1 MSNLQTNG
9 LTCKQLPQYDVHMY
23 VIYRSEVHV
32 SNLPHKRLTCKPL
45 PFPVPPYFHPSS
57 YYIKPSHTTGLCC
70 SFRQCSALFRT
81 FRCCCIRQHT
91 SAHVSIRQCSA
102 LFRSTCRCSLRPRLL
117 HSRPTLSS
125 SSSCY
130 SFALIWILPLA
141 QRLQF
146 DTRCKHTLR
155 LTTRFVPL
163 RAQVSVCVLLY
174 Q

>member
-1 MSNLQTNG
+1 MSHLHTNG

-81 FRCCCIRQHT
+81 FRCCCIRQNT
-91 SAHVSIRQCSA
+91 SAHVSTRQHSA
-102 LFRSTCRCSLRPRLL
+102 MLCSLSEYLPL
-117 HSRPTLSS
+117 LSS
-125 SSSCY
+125 GPP
-130 SFALIWILPLA
+130 AAQQTHPL
-141 QRLQF
+141 LLLLLLL
-146 DTRCKHTLR
+146 LR
-155 LTTRFVPL
+155 SHLDPSA
-163 RAQVSVCVLLY
+163 RAASAV
-174 Q
+174 